1 MTRDESPSDPF
12 EREANESKFTGAH
25 ESTPV
30 TLSLEE
36 YRVLKWIGMNTE
48 RQARAIERLADAV
61 EKLTRGEAP

>member
-1 MTRDESPSDPF
+1 MTSDESPSDPF

>member
-1 MTRDESPSDPF
+1 MTSDESPSDPF

-36 YRVLKWIGMNTE
+36 YRVLKRIAHALE
-48 RQARAIERLADAV
+48 RIADAKEKQV
-61 EKLTRGEAP
+61 ELLHRRDVLGLR